1 MKTYKCTVCGYVYRE
16 EKGETR
22 CDVPPNTTFEDL
34 PDYFRCPTCNE
45 TKMAFI
51 LNTNS

>member
-16 EKGETR
+16 ERGESR
-22 CDVPPNTTFEDL
+22 CDIPPKTAFEDL

-45 TKMAFI
+45 SKMAFI
-51 LNTNS
+51 QNFED